1 MAGWFDS
8 NSGLSLVHICPTCNE
23 ITYDEKCGCG
33 DHLKHSEIDLMRQTN
48 DFLDCLMRSVECTVW
63 TANRT
68 KFRLTANTHD
78 VVAWVDPTTTAIHVP
93 CVVMGH
99 ISAACCAIVFERRFD
114 TGNIT
119 HVIMAEGETKQF
131 VSTNKPV
138 LVSKVFVGDDRLVY
152 SL

>member
-8 NSGLSLVHICPTCNE
+8 NSGLSLVHVCPTCNE
-23 ITYDEKCGCG
+23 ITYDEKCCCE
-33 DHLKHSEIDLMRQTN
+33 DYTKHNEIDVMRQTN

-63 TANRT
+63 TAT
-68 KFRLTANTHD
+68 
-78 VVAWVDPTTTAIHVP
+78 
-93 CVVMGH
+93 
-99 ISAACCAIVFERRFD
+99 ACCAIVFERRFD
-114 TGNIT
+114 TGEIT
-119 HVIMAEGETKQF
+119 HVIMAEAETKQF